1 MISRG
6 ATVRHELVKQ
16 KVDEDKFHVLA
27 VWPFDQLNEVQLFSF
42 SFLFFLKNDSKTSYN
57 FTTAARPLKRMKR
70 T

>member
-42 SFLFFLKNDSKTSYN
+42 FISVFS
-57 FTTAARPLKRMKR
+57 
-70 T
+70 